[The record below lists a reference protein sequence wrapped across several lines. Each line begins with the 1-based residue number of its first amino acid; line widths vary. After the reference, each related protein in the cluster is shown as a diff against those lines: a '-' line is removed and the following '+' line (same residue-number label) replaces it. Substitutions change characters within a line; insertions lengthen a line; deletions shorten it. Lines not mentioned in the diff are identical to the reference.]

1 MFDIPFSEL
10 FIIGVIA
17 LVVLGPDHLPGVAR
31 TVGGFVRRAR
41 RFMENVKEELGD
53 ELKGPHLEEF
63 QRLRDE
69 LVETRRWAQ
78 QSSQNTMKVLMDES
92 EALKAQVTDPEP
104 AEASPLPAARPRRRR
119 RRSPA
124 SLKKTDGPAKP
135 AD

>member
-31 TVGGFVRRAR
+31 TIGGFVRKAR
-41 RFMENVKEELGD
+41 RFMDSVKEELGD

-63 QRLRDE
+63 HRLRDE
-69 LVETRRWAQ
+69 LSETRRWAQ
-78 QSSQNTMKVLMDES
+78 QSSQNTMKALMDEGQT
-92 EALKAQVTDPEP
+92 LKAQVAETTDT
-104 AEASPLPAARPRRRR
+104 ATPLGVARPKRRRR
-119 RRSPA
+119 RRSA
-124 SLKKTDGPAKP
+124 VAIKKTDGPAKQ